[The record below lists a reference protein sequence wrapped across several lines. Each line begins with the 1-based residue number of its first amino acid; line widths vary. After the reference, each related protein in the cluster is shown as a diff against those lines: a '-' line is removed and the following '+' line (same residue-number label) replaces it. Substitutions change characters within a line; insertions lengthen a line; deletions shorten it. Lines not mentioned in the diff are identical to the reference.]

1 MSPGR
6 IPPLL
11 HHGGQSD
18 SAGDTTLVGGE
29 AAVAGSRAPH
39 PPKRGTELMLLN
51 VSPPLSP
58 ADAALSAPPAG
69 KAVGTLAR
77 GYSPKK
83 QTVVVV

>member
-1 MSPGR
+1 
-6 IPPLL
+6 
-11 HHGGQSD
+11 
-18 SAGDTTLVGGE
+18 
-29 AAVAGSRAPH
+29 
-39 PPKRGTELMLLN
+39 MLLN
-51 VSPPLSP
+51 ASPPLSP

>member
-11 HHGGQSD
+11 YHGGQSD
-18 SAGDTTLVGGE
+18 SAGDTNLVGGE
-29 AAVAGSRAPH
+29 AAGAGPRT
-39 PPKRGTELMLLN
+39 PPPPGRGI
-51 VSPPLSP
+51 SPPLSP

-77 GYSPKK
+77 GCIPQK